1 MTNLEN
7 IRAAVV
13 ATDGVEET
21 EITEPLKAMQ
31 EAGIIT
37 EVLTPSGNPIQ
48 MMQHDT
54 KSGMQPAGKRIAD
67 ARASDY
73 QALVLPG
80 GALNADALR
89 MVPEA
94 REFVREMNMAGK
106 TMAVICHAPWLLV
119 SAGLV
124 GGRTLTSYHTVQD
137 DIRNAGGTWV
147 DREVVRDGNWIT
159 SRSPRDL
166 PAFNRAL
173 LEALGSAESEHA
185 RRVA

>member
-7 IRAAVV
+7 IRVAVV
-13 ATDGVEET
+13 ASDGVEET
-21 EITEPLKAMQ
+21 EITEPLKAMR
-31 EAGIIT
+31 EAGIACD
-37 EVLTPSGNPIQ
+37 VLTPTGDAIQ

-54 KSGMQPAGKRIAD
+54 KSGSQPADKRIAD

-73 QALVLPG
+73 RALVLPG

-94 REFVREMNMAGK
+94 REFVREFEMAGK

-124 GGRTLTSYHTVQD
+124 RGRTLTSYHTIQD

-147 DREVVRDGNWIT
+147 DEEVVRDGNWIT

-166 PAFNRAL
+166 PAFNKAL
-173 LEALGSAESEHA
+173 LDALATAEKSQT
-185 RRVA
+185 RNVA